1 MLYIFESSR
10 KCTGNIRSRNNRFSS
25 QAKFLI
31 AYYHYLLLR
40 LYGPIV
46 LIDRE
51 IPLDATGELA
61 FPKRRPYDECVEW
74 IADRLDE
81 VAPLLP
87 PIQTSDKYGAPRGL
101 RQKE

>member
-1 MLYIFESSR
+1 M
-10 KCTGNIRSRNNRFSS
+10 
-25 QAKFLI
+25 
-31 AYYHYLLLR
+31 
-40 LYGPIV
+40 

-87 PIQTSDKYGAPRGL
+87 PIQTSDKYGAPTRAAAKGIKSRML
-101 RQKE
+101 LYAASPLFNGNSEYYSDFKNKGGFYQFHFLFLA

>member
-1 MLYIFESSR
+1 MV
-10 KCTGNIRSRNNRFSS
+10 
-25 QAKFLI
+25 
-31 AYYHYLLLR
+31 R
-40 LYGPIV
+40 LSCKT
-46 LIDRE
+46 E

-87 PIQTSDKYGAPRGL
+87 PIQTSDKYGAPTRGCGK
-101 RQKE
+101 RNKIAYVIVCRKSFV